1 MGHHIIMVLD
11 IMDID
16 HTDNHNNNVDII
28 IDIIIVIN
36 ADTANN
42 NSVDIIISAII
53 KNLATRK
60 QALVRIWIMRD
71 CVAMKLIVGNIEK
84 DDGGDEAVNDS
95 EETKHSDVGNKDAG
109 KSFFDC
115 LETETKKSKPRQDMQ
130 TQKEVD
136 TST

>member
-1 MGHHIIMVLD
+1 MMHRQMVIINNAVIRDSVHRNITMHHIIMVLVMD

-16 HTDNHNNNVDII
+16 LTDNHNNNVDII

-36 ADTANN
+36 ADTVNN

-71 CVAMKLIVGNIEK
+71 CVAMK
-84 DDGGDEAVNDS
+84 
-95 EETKHSDVGNKDAG
+95 
-109 KSFFDC
+109 
-115 LETETKKSKPRQDMQ
+115 
-130 TQKEVD
+130 
-136 TST
+136 